1 MISALDGPLL
11 IAFAAVVRHGSF
23 SGAAAELKL
32 SKSVVSDRVRQ
43 LEERCGARL
52 MERTTRRLRLTATG
66 QAVLDAAHQVTDVLA
81 HLDRRLAEARLEPA
95 GVLRVATTIDL
106 APQLVAPV
114 VARMVRAWPK
124 LRVEI
129 VADDRAHDLLARNID
144 VAVRLGAPKSS
155 TFVSRKLATLTE
167 PIVASPALAEVLGPV
182 TRPRDLAA
190 APWVR
195 HALLPAGPMRFTGP
209 DAAEDELTPQVRA
222 EANTG
227 AAVLALMLAGAG
239 VGVFPI
245 HGLRAHLDAG
255 RLVALCPGWI
265 WKTVSLYALMPSRPT
280 ANPAVDALI
289 EMLRDEVARTG
300 GRFSEPGQ
308 ASTETRVDPVS
319 RL

>member
-11 IAFAAVVRHGSF
+11 MAFAAVVRHGSF
-23 SGAAAELKL
+23 SGAATELKL

-52 MERTTRRLRLTATG
+52 LERTTRRLRLTPTG
-66 QAVLDAAHQVTDVLA
+66 QEVLDAAHQVTDALSN
-81 HLDRRLAEARLEPA
+81 LGRRLAEARREPA
-95 GVLRVATTIDL
+95 GLLRVATTIDL

-129 VADDRAHDLLARNID
+129 VADDVAHDLLARNID

-182 TRPRDLAA
+182 TRPRDLAT

-209 DAAEDELTPQVRA
+209 DAAEDELTPQVRV

-227 AAVLALMLAGAG
+227 ATVLALLLAGAG
-239 VGVFPI
+239 VGVFPV

-255 RLVALCPGWI
+255 RLVELCPGWI
-265 WKTVSLYALMPSRPT
+265 WKTVTLYALMPSRPT
-280 ANPAVDALI
+280 ANPAVDALL

-300 GRFSEPGQ
+300 GRWGGEAQ
-308 ASTETRVDPVS
+308 ASSENGVKLVS
-319 RL
+319 RS